1 MTKKKKALIE
11 AICDK
16 YGLDYPE
23 RDYEDP
29 EDTRTEDELYEDM
42 LDSYEFTSWCY
53 CNREWMSLQAF
64 VEIAQDAGLLD
75 DEDF

>member
-11 AICDK
+11 AICDR

-23 RDYEDP
+23 RDNEDP
-29 EDTRTEDELYEDM
+29 EDTRSEDELYEDK
-42 LDSYEFTSWCY
+42 LDSYDFTSWCY
-53 CNREWMSLQAF
+53 INHEWMSLANF
-64 VEIAQDAGLLD
+64 VKIAEDAGLLE